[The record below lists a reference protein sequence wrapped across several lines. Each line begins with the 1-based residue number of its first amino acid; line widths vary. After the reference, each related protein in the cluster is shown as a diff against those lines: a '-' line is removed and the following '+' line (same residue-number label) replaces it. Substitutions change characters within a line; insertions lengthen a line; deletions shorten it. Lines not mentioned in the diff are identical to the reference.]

1 METVTKQ
8 GYEFSGTAM
17 DEDTLAN
24 AYYNAREKIEE
35 LWAAGVNMVEIELKV
50 HTYDEIVEEL

>member
-1 METVTKQ
+1 METVTKN
-8 GYEFSGTAM
+8 GYEFSGTAN

-35 LWAAGVNMVEIELKV
+35 LWAAGVDMVEIELKV
-50 HTYDEIVEEL
+50 HTYEDVK